1 MMVAYILQI
10 FLFTIGSIVH
20 FFGYLKKK
28 KTNNKEAT
36 LGMPTDML
44 NESRET
50 FLDTTIGF
58 SIPMSIAT
66 MIFTASAQTLYELAF
81 ATIVPIIAA
90 APAIPT
96 LTGGFS
102 YGVKRPAFS
111 LVLATITALLGV
123 AGAGAASIVGL
134 VDRRRY
140 PDYHCDATFFGAKGA
155 LFFMGIFPLF
165 YLACVIPLLIHLAL
179 FFKSHLG
186 ANGSKAPESAQQD
199 SRQPGTTQKL
209 SPSPALEDSNQQ
221 ATHQPGK
228 KVFAFYI
235 VISMMYGWTGVAI
248 LIVLRVG
255 IHKLAGNDY
264 AENQW
269 GFGQVAAVG
278 LWLPVF
284 VEWVH
289 VWKVSTH
296 PLCLVG
302 VCSIVVHVLTE
313 NSRKQIQKAKTEHRE
328 ERRRNTKG
336 QGKKVKQRVTKG
348 SWQGRR

>member
-1 MMVAYILQI
+1 MALKVQMMVAYILQI

-20 FFGYLKKK
+20 FLGYLHKRRKKNK
-28 KTNNKEAT
+28 KLS

-50 FLDTTIGF
+50 FLDTTVGF

-66 MIFTASAQTLYELAF
+66 MIFAASAQTLYELAF

-96 LTGGFS
+96 LTGGFN
-102 YGVKRPAFS
+102 YGIKRPAFS
-111 LVLATITALLGV
+111 FVLATITVLLGV
-123 AGAGAASIVGL
+123 GGAGSASIVGL
-134 VDRRRY
+134 VDRRKY

-165 YLACVIPLLIHLAL
+165 YLTCVIPLLVRIAFLKRHL
-179 FFKSHLG
+179 FE
-186 ANGSKAPESAQQD
+186 NGDAGKQDPESASKQQET
-199 SRQPGTTQKL
+199 SQPARNRSKR
-209 SPSPALEDSNQQ
+209 
-221 ATHQPGK
+221 
-228 KVFAFYI
+228 VFAFYI
-235 VISMMYGWTGVAI
+235 VLSVIYGWTGVAI

-255 IHKLAGNDY
+255 IHNMAGVTY
-264 AENQW
+264 TENAW

-289 VWKVSTH
+289 VWKVSIH
-296 PLCLVG
+296 QNYG
-302 VCSIVVHVLTE
+302 VVHVLTE
-313 NSRKQIQKAKTEHRE
+313 NSRKHEAKKEHRILE
-328 ERRRNTKG
+328 VEQPRKNLKSHMEKAEVPREKSSCHRRM
-336 QGKKVKQRVTKG
+336 
-348 SWQGRR
+348 